1 MITIV
6 KSKVKTLV
14 PVFIFLSIGV
24 IYLMKNT
31 PYLLNKYAN
40 GVLTFLKEISDLKLF
55 LLFAV
60 IAVGCYGVSWILSIR
75 IYQNKAL

>member
-1 MITIV
+1 
-6 KSKVKTLV
+6 
-14 PVFIFLSIGV
+14 
-24 IYLMKNT
+24 T

-40 GVLTFLKEISDLKLF
+40 GVLTFLKEISDLKIF